1 MLKGILGRKLRMTQ
15 VFGPLGAAIPV
26 TAVECGPCYVIQI
39 KTKEKD
45 GYNAV
50 QLGFLPKKES
60 RVNKPMKGHFDKA
73 GVGYFYYLKE
83 IRVDEIPEG
92 LKVGDK
98 ITVDVF
104 RVGEYVDVTGWSKGR
119 GFTGVMKRWNFKGS
133 AKWSHG
139 THEYFRHGG
148 SIGSSTFPGRVFKGK
163 KMPGRYGNERVTVQN
178 LQVIDIRP
186 EANIMFIK
194 GAIPGP
200 RNGLVIIRQSL
211 KKPVIFEEE

>member
-1 MLKGILGRKLRMTQ
+1 MFKGILGRKLRMTQ

-26 TAVECGPCYVIQI
+26 TVVECGPCYVIQI
-39 KTKEKD
+39 KTEERD

-60 RVNKPMKGHFDKA
+60 RVNKPLKGHFDKA
-73 GVGYFYYLKE
+73 GRGYFYYLKE
-83 IRVDEIPEG
+83 IRVKEIPKD
-92 LKVGDK
+92 LKVGDE
-98 ITVDVF
+98 ITVNNF
-104 RVGEYVDVTGWSKGR
+104 TVGEYVDVTGWSKGR
-119 GFTGVMKRWNFKGS
+119 GFTGVMKRWDFKGS

-186 EANIMFIK
+186 ELNLMFIK
-194 GAIPGP
+194 GAIPGA
-200 RNGLVIIRQSL
+200 RNSLVIIRQSL
-211 KKPVIFEEE
+211 KKSITIEE